1 VVDHVSRDGIHK
13 TSMVWVYDKG
23 TTNGANFI
31 PFGIKPVDPTSIEAI
46 ALINYTR
53 GVLDAI
59 SFANG
64 PSHAEIKMTP
74 DGPCL
79 VEINCRAC
87 GISGM
92 WIPIAEA
99 LTGGYSQ
106 VDMAVDAFLDPAAFV
121 NIPDKPVYPFKSSGQ
136 IVVLVSYSE
145 GTIESIPGF
154 DKSKIFLRLVLL
166 MHILRLVIVFKKQ
179 EILPQR

>member
-1 VVDHVSRDGIHK
+1 
-13 TSMVWVYDKG
+13 
-23 TTNGANFI
+23 
-31 PFGIKPVDPTSIEAI
+31 
-46 ALINYTR
+46 
-53 GVLDAI
+53 LDAI
-59 SFANG
+59 SFANE
-64 PSHAEIKMTP
+64 PSHAEIMMTP

-79 VEINCRAC
+79 VDINCRAC

-106 VDMAVDAFLDPAAFV
+106 VDVTANAFLDHAAFM
-121 NIPDKPVYPFKSSGQ
+121 NIPDKPIHPFKSSGQ

-154 DKSKIFLRLVLL
+154 DRIKN
-166 MHILRLVIVFKKQ
+166 
-179 EILPQR
+179 LPSFVALDTYFEVGVTV

>member
-1 VVDHVSRDGIHK
+1 
-13 TSMVWVYDKG
+13 
-23 TTNGANFI
+23 
-31 PFGIKPVDPTSIEAI
+31 
-46 ALINYTR
+46 
-53 GVLDAI
+53 LDAI
-59 SFANG
+59 SLANG
-64 PSHAEIKMTP
+64 LSHAEIKMMP

-106 VDMAVDAFLDPAAFV
+106 VDMAIDAFLDPA
-121 NIPDKPVYPFKSSGQ
+121 FKSTGQ

-154 DKSKIFLRLVLL
+154 DKIKNLPTFGALDAHFEVGDSIQ
-166 MHILRLVIVFKKQ
+166 KKRD
-179 EILPQR
+179 LATTLSRHCYFV